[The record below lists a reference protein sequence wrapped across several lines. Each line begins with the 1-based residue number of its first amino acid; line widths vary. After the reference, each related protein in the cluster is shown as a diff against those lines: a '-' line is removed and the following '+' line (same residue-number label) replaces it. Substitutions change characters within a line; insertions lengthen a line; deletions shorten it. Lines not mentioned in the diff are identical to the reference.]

1 MTGAYVL
8 INCAAGTTGRV
19 VRALRRL
26 GVKEVRAVTGPFDV
40 VAYVEAKNPNR
51 LGDTVVS
58 RIQTIDGVQRTLTMV
73 AVRL

>member
-8 INCAAGTTGRV
+8 INCGAGTTGRV

-40 VAYVEAKNPNR
+40 VAYVEAKDPNR